1 MYLVRSSILLLIICF
16 TVSGCSYDRGKICD
30 YELYENG
37 NPKKAKSIDY
47 YKDDFRHTE
56 YSYSHVSEYF
66 ENGNLKLEE
75 WSVHDRPEHR
85 LEFYEN
91 GRLKSEE
98 RFINGKL
105 DYGIYY
111 TEDGQ
116 VERKTGELIDWITQK
131 RLRKPE

>member
-1 MYLVRSSILLLIICF
+1 MYLVRSSILLLICF
-16 TVSGCSYDRGKICD
+16 AVSGCSYDSGIICD
-30 YELYENG
+30 YKLYENG
-37 NPKKAKSIDY
+37 NPRESNSTY
-47 YKDDFRHTE
+47 YYEDDFRHYE
-56 YSYSHVSEYF
+56 HNYSHVSEYF

-85 LEFYEN
+85 LEFYES

-116 VERKTGELIDWITQK
+116 IERKTGELIDWITQK
-131 RLRKPE
+131 NL